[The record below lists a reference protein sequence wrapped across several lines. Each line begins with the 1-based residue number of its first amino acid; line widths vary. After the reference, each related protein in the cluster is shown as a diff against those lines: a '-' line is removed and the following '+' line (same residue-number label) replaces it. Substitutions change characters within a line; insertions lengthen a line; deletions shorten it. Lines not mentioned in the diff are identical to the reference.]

1 MKKRLLYIFLCALT
15 VLFLQNPSGSVLYAK
30 KGLEL
35 CESVIFPSL
44 FPFFVCSG
52 LLVYSGF
59 CEVLARLLQPVMRPL
74 FGVGGAGAAA
84 FVLGFVSG
92 YPLGAVTACQ
102 LYEKNYLTKT
112 EAERLLAFCNNS
124 GPIFILGS
132 VGSSMLGNR
141 TAGAILLAAHVLSA
155 ITLGIILGRN
165 EKTEKAAIHAKR
177 RTAVPSLSAAVT
189 DAVNLILYVCG
200 YIVFFNILVSLLC
213 AVGIFNPLCRIF
225 AKFGASPEGANAF
238 LCGLIEMTGGISRL
252 SAINTALPKLLL
264 VSALLGFG
272 GISVIM
278 QIYGIISKYG
288 LSLKSFICAKL
299 MQSAISVVY
308 TALFS
313 LLPISITTGTAS
325 FSVRGTLVTCIFI
338 AFISLLF
345 IYAACCIIRLLQ
357 SCIKHDLID

>member
-1 MKKRLLYIFLCALT
+1 MNTVTYLGVFAALGMLIFPDICANSARQSLILCAK
-15 VLFLQNPSGSVLYAK
+15 A
-30 KGLEL
+30 
-35 CESVIFPSL
+35 VIPSL
-44 FPFFVCSG
+44 FPYFICINLILKGGLAEKIGKRTGFLMRPVFNVPGEGAFVFIAG
-52 LLVYSGF
+52 LL
-59 CEVLARLLQPVMRPL
+59 
-74 FGVGGAGAAA
+74 
-84 FVLGFVSG
+84 SG
-92 YPLGAVTACQ
+92 YPSGAKCAAELLENGTC
-102 LYEKNYLTKT
+102 TKS
-112 EAERLLAFCNNS
+112 EAQRMVNFCNNS

-132 VGSSMLGNR
+132 VGSSMLGNH
-141 TAGAILLAAHVLSA
+141 TAGAILLAVHVLSA
-155 ITLGIILGRN
+155 VTLGIILGRN
-165 EKTEKAAIHAKR
+165 AKTETAVISAKR
-177 RTAVPSLSAAVT
+177 RAAAPSLSAAVT

-213 AVGIFNPLCRIF
+213 AMGVFNPLCRIF
-225 AKFGASPEGANAF
+225 TKFGASPEGANAF

-338 AFISLLF
+338 TFISLLF
-345 IYAACCIIRLLQ
+345 IYVACCIIRLLQ
-357 SCIKHDLID
+357 SCIKHDIIN